1 MKRILWLLL
10 CTLLTLAVLASCTG
24 NGSTQ
29 VPMPELSGN
38 PELSLEVVSM
48 ESTWREKTVTVRLT
62 NRTDHEMLYGR
73 NYQLLR
79 YDGTSWESATYI
91 PSLWDRTHTLVAY
104 RLEPGESQE
113 VTFTLTSRHF
123 VNRATPYCLTMR
135 FSEEKGKEEYTCGVL
150 LEPGAWE

>member
-135 FSEEKGKEEYTCGVL
+135 FFEEKGKEEYTCGVL